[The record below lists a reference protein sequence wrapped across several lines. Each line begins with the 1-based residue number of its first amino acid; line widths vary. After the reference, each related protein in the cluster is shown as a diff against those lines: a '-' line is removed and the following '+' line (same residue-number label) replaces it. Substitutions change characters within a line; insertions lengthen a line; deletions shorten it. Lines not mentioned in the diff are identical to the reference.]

1 MLSDL
6 HGHVVGEIQQSSR
19 TDTVFVVSAVLFN
32 LVVLGINWG
41 VASESHRQGQ
51 GGGNDWILFV
61 LFVGTVIINVFA
73 IRALVAGQATRTMLI
88 RGLIRMYED
97 NNIAKYYDPTLLD
110 SYGARYKLF
119 VAVLASLAVIAIV
132 VPLLE
137 RFLGEAPELR
147 ALRATSR

>member
-6 HGHVVGEIQQSSR
+6 HSHVVGEIQQSSR
-19 TDTVFVVSAVLFN
+19 TDTIFVVSAVLFN

-41 VASESHRQGQ
+41 VASEANNPNR
-51 GGGNDWILFV
+51 GGGGGGSDWILAV
-61 LFVGTVIINVFA
+61 LFVATVLINVFS
-73 IRALVAGQATRTMLI
+73 IRALIAGQGTRTKLI
-88 RGLIRMYED
+88 NGLIRMYED

-137 RFLGEAPELR
+137 RFLG
-147 ALRATSR
+147 